1 MSFDIVIS
9 NLCVSI
15 LFREVV
21 TEIPCPIKITETI
34 GILIRIGWTF
44 DEVVNHSLNVWLCKW
59 GNLEVSNNLSENLRY
74 FYDFRFLI
82 IKLMKIITS
91 PETFFPDI
99 CVFFTF
105 IKELKEILI

>member
-44 DEVVNHSLNVWLCKW
+44 DEVVNHSLNVWL
-59 GNLEVSNNLSENLRY
+59 
-74 FYDFRFLI
+74 
-82 IKLMKIITS
+82 
-91 PETFFPDI
+91 
-99 CVFFTF
+99 
-105 IKELKEILI
+105 